1 MKNLNCLIAKDSNC
15 RCPTASNGTGELQLY
30 IPNRRSLRLVEIQES
45 VLPEDEWLIGVS
57 DLGYFKG
64 VGYSM
69 PLVDNERETDES
81 GNLYAFLPGLFYCS
95 SQETSVDAVLIEVA
109 HKSLSGMTLPSFRP
123 EDVRTFDVGSGIVLD
138 EIGQI
143 KPIEITI
150 DTLGGFGVESF
161 LKDSGMIKHSDIK
174 ERYRLHETFGYK
186 REIQIASHL
195 ARLIPLSD
203 LKKAYVS
210 SSFLRTRL
218 TKLLDDINF
227 YGLKPRMRVYVRN
240 RNHSHGTVIDVKY
253 RGLDDKIDFDTGATL
268 LVPGDTELEK
278 ELSSLSFSKM
288 VDTGVE
294 IDVER
299 AILDMLLYIRFA
311 LEGSVTHQDVL
322 KKLFEED
329 T

>member
-1 MKNLNCLIAKDSNC
+1 
-15 RCPTASNGTGELQLY
+15 LY
-30 IPNRRSLRLVEIQES
+30 IPIRRSLRLVEIQES
-45 VLPEDEWLIGVS
+45 VLPEDEWLIGIS

-69 PLVDNERETDES
+69 PLIDNERETEES

-95 SQETSVDAVLIEVA
+95 SQQTSVDAVLIEVA
-109 HKSLSGMTLPSFRP
+109 HKSLSGVMLPSFRP
-123 EDVRTFDVGSGIVLD
+123 EDVRTFDVGRGIVLD
-138 EIGQI
+138 ETGQI

-161 LKDSGMIKHSDIK
+161 LKDSGIN
-174 ERYRLHETFGYK
+174 HETFRYK

-195 ARLIPLSD
+195 AEMIPLGD

-218 TKLLDDINF
+218 TKLLDDIDF

-240 RNHSHGTVIDVKY
+240 RNHAFGTVIDVKY
-253 RGLDDKIDFDTGATL
+253 RGLVDNIDFDTGTTL
-268 LVPGDTELEK
+268 LVPSDTELEK
-278 ELSSLSFSKM
+278 ELGSLLFSKM